1 MDADFTMFKA
11 RFKAAPD
18 SSQNLRLELAALAS
32 SRFLNFVTLST
43 QDLSAMQAD
52 CSSPIILSRL
62 AAILLASIFVNNL

>member
-1 MDADFTMFKA
+1 MDADFTM
-11 RFKAAPD
+11 FKAAPD
-18 SSQNLRLELAALAS
+18 SSQNLRLELVALA

-52 CSSPIILSRL
+52 CSFPMILSRL